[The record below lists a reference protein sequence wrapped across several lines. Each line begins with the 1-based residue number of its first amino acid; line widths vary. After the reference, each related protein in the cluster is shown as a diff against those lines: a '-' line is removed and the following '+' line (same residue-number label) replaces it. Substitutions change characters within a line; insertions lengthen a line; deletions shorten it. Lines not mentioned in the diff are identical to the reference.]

1 MYCII
6 KINISSVIELLKILI
21 DFIKKIKFIHHDF
34 IIYLRVASKF
44 IIDRL
49 PALLANTALVA
60 TKVHDFLEEQME
72 IDCEEMCLDMIL
84 LVTPS
89 HFV

>member
-6 KINISSVIELLKILI
+6 KINISSAITDFNIFHKI
-21 DFIKKIKFIHHDF
+21 IKFIYHDF